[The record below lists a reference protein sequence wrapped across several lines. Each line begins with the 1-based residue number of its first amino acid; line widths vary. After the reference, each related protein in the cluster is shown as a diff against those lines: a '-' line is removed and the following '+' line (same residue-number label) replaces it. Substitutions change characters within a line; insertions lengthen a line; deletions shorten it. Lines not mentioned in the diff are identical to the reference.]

1 MKRCPT
7 CNSTF
12 DEEHL
17 NYCITDGTALVR
29 DEDRPGFE
37 LQETELLSEPPVTLV
52 MPPRPAEY
60 VAQVAD
66 APTPPAPYGWAN
78 ESPPAWV
85 PPPPPVPFGRAGRP
99 AQQQGIAVASLIL
112 GLISITFGWI
122 CGGPIFGL
130 LAVVLG
136 VVALTMIKRNPQQ
149 YGGKPIALAGLITG
163 GIALLVNLAI
173 MAIWIVMMIVGAAT
187 N

>member
-7 CNSTF
+7 CNGTF
-12 DEEHL
+12 DDEDL
-17 NYCITDGTALVR
+17 SYCTTDGTVLVS
-29 DEDRPGFE
+29 DKASDSFE
-37 LQETELLSEPPVTLV
+37 LQETVRFGEAPPTMV
-52 MPPRPAEY
+52 MPPPRPTGY
-60 VAQVAD
+60 VAQAPN

-85 PPPPPVPFGRAGRP
+85 PPPPPVPFRGVTRP
-99 AQQQGIAVASLIL
+99 AQQGLAVGSLIF
-112 GLISITFGWI
+112 GIISITFGWI

-136 VVALTMIKRNPQQ
+136 GVALTQIKKNPQQ
-149 YGGKPIALAGLITG
+149 YTGKPIAVAGLITG
-163 GIALLVNLAI
+163 GISLLVNLALI
-173 MAIWIVMMIVGAAT
+173 AFWIVMMIIAAAS